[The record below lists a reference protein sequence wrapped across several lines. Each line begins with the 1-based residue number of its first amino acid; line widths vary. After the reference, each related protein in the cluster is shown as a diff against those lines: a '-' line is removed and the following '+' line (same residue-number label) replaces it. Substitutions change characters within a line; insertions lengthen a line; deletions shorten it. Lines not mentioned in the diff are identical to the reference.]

1 MRRCLFV
8 HTFLC
13 RQYKLICATCRECKL
28 PANKSTL
35 QTLWMAW
42 WCWWQWWKKKKET
55 KRGFRVP
62 RIIHPWIPWKLVHTH
77 KYTFLCR
84 QYEPICTT
92 YREFKLPAVI
102 LKSSAK
108 KKKITNNLN
117 DMVVLVTA
125 VEKKKTKPGF
135 RVPRITHPSIPEK
148 IVHTHKWGNV
158 FLCTRSCADNTN
170 RFVQHVVN
178 ANCWL

>member
-1 MRRCLFV
+1 MSF
-8 HTFLC
+8 
-13 RQYKLICATCRECKL
+13 CAHILVPTIQTDMCNMSWMQVAGQQKYITD
-28 PANKSTL
+28 TL
-35 QTLWMAW
+35 NGMVVLMTVME
-42 WCWWQWWKKKKET
+42 KKKET

-117 DMVVLVTA
+117 DMVVLMTA